1 MSAKYSRIISTGSAL
16 PAARITNEDL
26 ARRLAADGIETSDEW
41 IRTRTGIEAR
51 RFVNGTTETTTT
63 LAAAAAQK
71 ALEGGGVD
79 PKTIDLIIVATTTPD
94 QVFPSTAAA
103 VQRLIGAAGCAAF
116 DVQAVCAGFIY
127 ALNAADAMLRAG
139 PYQRALV
146 IGAETMSRVIDMKD
160 RATCVLFG
168 DGAGAVVLEASAK
181 PGILAARMYAD
192 GSYDEN
198 VLGLTARIDHGE
210 LCGRPYINMDGRQV
224 LKLAVDGLT
233 SSAQEVAVLAGVD
246 PQDVDVYIP
255 HQANLR
261 IMTMVAKKL
270 GIPDERMIKTVSEQ
284 GNTSAASVPLA
295 LMKPC
300 EAERFQTAAW
310 CCCRLSV
317 PAWPGDRRL
326 CAGAA
331 NKAERLWKRIVSN
344 TNYGTKGKNS
354 CALHSYSPARAASLS
369 ACFRVLPTM
378 LSLRT
383 IWLAP
388 MLLSEKILS
397 NSSQKVRRKCSA

>member
-1 MSAKYSRIISTGSAL
+1 MGNVDVHILRIHARQDGNFLRGRRQSVNGKLKDLTAVHIDVGTPAKFTVINPCRETEHISTGSAL

-192 GSYDEN
+192 AEKDRKSTRLN
-198 VLGLTARIDHGE
+198 SSHIQKSRM
-210 LCGRPYINMDGRQV
+210 P
-224 LKLAVDGLT
+224 
-233 SSAQEVAVLAGVD
+233 SSA
-246 PQDVDVYIP
+246 
-255 HQANLR
+255 
-261 IMTMVAKKL
+261 
-270 GIPDERMIKTVSEQ
+270 
-284 GNTSAASVPLA
+284 
-295 LMKPC
+295 
-300 EAERFQTAAW
+300 
-310 CCCRLSV
+310 
-317 PAWPGDRRL
+317 
-326 CAGAA
+326 
-331 NKAERLWKRIVSN
+331 
-344 TNYGTKGKNS
+344 
-354 CALHSYSPARAASLS
+354 
-369 ACFRVLPTM
+369 
-378 LSLRT
+378 
-383 IWLAP
+383 
-388 MLLSEKILS
+388 
-397 NSSQKVRRKCSA
+397 

>member
-168 DGAGAVVLEASAK
+168 DGAG
-181 PGILAARMYAD
+181 ILAARMYAD

-224 LKLAVDGLT
+224 FKLAVDGLT

-295 LMKPC
+295 LD
-300 EAERFQTAAW
+300 EAVRSGKISDGSLVLLQAVGAGMAW
-310 CCCRLSV
+310 GS
-317 PAWPGDRRL
+317 A
-326 CAGAA
+326 
-331 NKAERLWKRIVSN
+331 IV
-344 TNYGTKGKNS
+344 
-354 CALHSYSPARAASLS
+354 RW
-369 ACFRVLPTM
+369 R
-378 LSLRT
+378 
-383 IWLAP
+383 
-388 MLLSEKILS
+388 SE
-397 NSSQKVRRKCSA
+397 

>member
-168 DGAGAVVLEASAK
+168 DGAGQWCWRPRQSPVFW
-181 PGILAARMYAD
+181 P
-192 GSYDEN
+192 
-198 VLGLTARIDHGE
+198 LGCMPTDPTMKMCSVSRHG
-210 LCGRPYINMDGRQV
+210 LITVNF
-224 LKLAVDGLT
+224 
-233 SSAQEVAVLAGVD
+233 AGV
-246 PQDVDVYIP
+246 P
-255 HQANLR
+255 
-261 IMTMVAKKL
+261 
-270 GIPDERMIKTVSEQ
+270 
-284 GNTSAASVPLA
+284 TSIW
-295 LMKPC
+295 
-300 EAERFQTAAW
+300 TAV
-310 CCCRLSV
+310 R
-317 PAWPGDRRL
+317 
-326 CAGAA
+326 
-331 NKAERLWKRIVSN
+331 
-344 TNYGTKGKNS
+344 
-354 CALHSYSPARAASLS
+354 SLS
-369 ACFRVLPTM
+369 LPLTD
-378 LSLRT
+378 
-383 IWLAP
+383 
-388 MLLSEKILS
+388 
-397 NSSQKVRRKCSA
+397 

>member
-181 PGILAARMYAD
+181 PGILAARMYAGAD
-192 GSYDEN
+192 IYLMPSKSEPCGLSQMNAMRYGTVPVVHATGGLKDTVPPCDEAAKEGLGFTFQSYNADDFYAAIKRCLN
-198 VLGLTARIDHGE
+198 LYNG
-210 LCGRPYINMDGRQV
+210 NRQAFQALQV
-224 LKLAVDGLT
+224 RDM
-233 SSAQEVAVLAGVD
+233 S
-246 PQDVDVYIP
+246 QDFSWD
-255 HQANLR
+255 
-261 IMTMVAKKL
+261 
-270 GIPDERMIKTVSEQ
+270 
-284 GNTSAASVPLA
+284 
-295 LMKPC
+295 
-300 EAERFQTAAW
+300 
-310 CCCRLSV
+310 V
-317 PAWPGDRRL
+317 PARKYMEAFQR
-326 CAGAA
+326 
-331 NKAERLWKRIVSN
+331 
-344 TNYGTKGKNS
+344 
-354 CALHSYSPARAASLS
+354 
-369 ACFRVLPTM
+369 M
-378 LSLRT
+378 LA
-383 IWLAP
+383 W
-388 MLLSEKILS
+388 
-397 NSSQKVRRKCSA
+397 